1 MRTPNILRT
10 QAFRI
15 VAIYLAIF
23 AISAIA
29 LVGFVYWNTAL
40 VLDRETDAT
49 IEAEITGLVEQY
61 QRLGLPG
68 LTDAITGRSVRGE
81 QGLYLLGNN
90 DRRVIAGN
98 LDTWPQVSPVRNG
111 FVEFSYER
119 RIGAAPQL
127 RSARGKMFML
137 TQGFY
142 LLVARDV
149 DERRALENLF
159 ETALLWGAGLM
170 IVLGL
175 AGGLLISRNFLA
187 RLDVINRTSR
197 QIMGGDLSRRVP
209 VTRAGDE
216 FDDLSGHLN
225 RMLDRIERL
234 LHGMR
239 EVSDNVA
246 HDLRSPLNRLR
257 NRLELAAMRQPPDS
271 DTARDFEGA
280 VQETDRLIGTFN
292 ALLLIAEAEA
302 GSVRETM
309 QDFSLSEVIEG
320 VGELYGPLADEK
332 RLRFTVRK
340 PAEGAIVHG
349 NRNLISQALANLVD
363 NAIKYTPGGGT
374 ILVALENNE
383 DSASLVV
390 ADNGPGIPEEDR
402 ARVTER
408 FVRLESSRNS
418 PGTGLGLSLVAAVA
432 RLHDAELF
440 FDDNHPGLRAS
451 LTFRRVGEETQPAK
465 PALART
471 EPQAEPVG

>member
-1 MRTPNILRT
+1 MRTPKVLRT

-29 LVGFVYWNTAL
+29 LAGFVYWNTAL
-40 VLDRETDAT
+40 VLDRETDQT

-68 LTDAITGRSVRGE
+68 LNDAINGRAVRGD
-81 QGLYLLGNN
+81 QGLYLLANS
-90 DRRVIAGN
+90 DRRMIAGN
-98 LDTWPQVSPVRNG
+98 LDTWPQINSVRNG
-111 FVEFSYER
+111 FVEFAYER
-119 RIGAAPQL
+119 RVGAAPEL
-127 RSARGKMFML
+127 RTARGRIFTL
-137 TQGFY
+137 GQGFY

-149 DERRALENLF
+149 DERRSLETLF
-159 ETALLWGAGLM
+159 QTALLWGAGLM

-175 AGGLLISRNFLA
+175 AGGILISRNFLA

-209 VTRAGDE
+209 VTPAGDE
-216 FDDLSGHLN
+216 FDDLSTNLN

-257 NRLELAAMRQPPDS
+257 NRLELAAMHQPPDT
-271 DTARDFEGA
+271 DTARDLEGA

-302 GSVRETM
+302 GSVRESM
-309 QDFSLSEVIEG
+309 QDFSLTEVIEG
-320 VGELYGPLADEK
+320 VGELYAPLADEK
-332 RLRFTVRK
+332 HLHLTVRK
-340 PAEGAIVHG
+340 PADGAFIRG
-349 NRNLISQALANLVD
+349 NRNLITQALANLVD
-363 NAIKYTPGGGT
+363 NAIKYTPAGGAV
-374 ILVALENNE
+374 LVALEN
-383 DSASLVV
+383 SPAGPKLVV

-432 RLHDAELF
+432 RLHEAELCF
-440 FDDNHPGLRAS
+440 EDNHRGLRAT
-451 LTFRRVGEETQPAK
+451 LTFKPVEQSQRAPKAAPARV
-465 PALART
+465 
-471 EPQAEPVG
+471 EPHPEPVH